1 MSKAALDAFY
11 IRWTR
16 SIHPSIR
23 QAHHVVEVGALSDG
37 AVDLVGQLGLGQRID
52 VGFSRAA
59 LKRIAEDYG
68 RSKALEGL
76 RQAAN
81 DTVQRL
87 DNKAGVAQAL
97 DAALRGNGLVGF
109 YEIARR
115 YGSVFRKILKRG
127 RVKNE
132 TEYYLV
138 HGALADCASSL
149 ADDERAELARVI
161 AGFESASVG
170 KRL

>member
-1 MSKAALDAFY
+1 MARSMSPEREKEYEELSGYLDFFTTHVMGVDPA
-11 IRWTR
+11 
-16 SIHPSIR
+16 SPIHTTT
-23 QAHHVVEVGALSDG
+23 
-37 AVDLVGQLGLGQRID
+37 
-52 VGFSRAA
+52 A
-59 LKRIAEDYG
+59 LKRIAEEYG

-81 DTVQRL
+81 DTVQSL
-87 DNKAGVAQAL
+87 GNSAGVAQAL

-115 YGSVFRKILKRG
+115 YGSVFRRILKRG

-138 HGALADCASSL
+138 RGALADCASSL
-149 ADDERAELARVI
+149 ADDERAELARLI
-161 AGFESASVG
+161 EEFESDTVDKS
-170 KRL
+170 L

>member
-1 MSKAALDAFY
+1 MSPEREKEYEELSGYLDFF
-11 IRWTR
+11 THVMGVDP
-16 SIHPSIR
+16 SSPIHTT
-23 QAHHVVEVGALSDG
+23 V
-37 AVDLVGQLGLGQRID
+37 
-52 VGFSRAA
+52 A

-81 DTVQRL
+81 DTVQSL
-87 DNKAGVAQAL
+87 DNKVGVAQAL

-115 YGSVFRKILKRG
+115 YGSAFRKILKRG
-127 RVKNE
+127 RIKNE

-138 HGALADCASSL
+138 HGALADYANSL
-149 ADDERAELARVI
+149 AEDERAELARLVE
-161 AGFESASVG
+161 GFESAG